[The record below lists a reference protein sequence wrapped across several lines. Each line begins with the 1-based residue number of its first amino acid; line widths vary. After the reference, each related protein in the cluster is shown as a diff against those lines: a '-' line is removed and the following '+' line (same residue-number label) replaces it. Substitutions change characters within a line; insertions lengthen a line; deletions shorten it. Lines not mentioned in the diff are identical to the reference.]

1 MEIKICKIS
10 LDETVTFAAEELKK
24 YLYLIDENVSVS
36 IFTYEKYSEKHT
48 DCIWITADPALAP
61 KVEDARYDDAFTI
74 NISEN
79 AGIIAGTN
87 PVSTLIAVYSLI
99 KALGVKFIRPGRDGE
114 IIEKKTLSPITLSLS
129 ESASYRFRGINLDC
143 VDSVETLVGF
153 IDWLPKEGMN
163 HYFFEY
169 MKPHAKLLRY
179 YKGLEEVDAI
189 AAFKTVTEEAKKRG
203 LKRHGVGHG
212 WHLLAL
218 GFTETEKAGNT
229 TIDSLTSEQIDC
241 LALRD
246 GKRSIYI
253 DHNLFGTQLCYS
265 KKHLRDKMNEEIVA
279 YLKNNPEVDY
289 LHFWLADGLNNHCE
303 CEDCKKHRPSDW
315 YIMMLN
321 DLDKRLTEEN
331 ITSRIVCL
339 IYVDLLW
346 EPVEF
351 RLENPDRFILMFAPI
366 TRTYDT
372 SYTRLDDPTA
382 KKTPYERNKLIWPR
396 SAAEN
401 ALYLKDWREHQLK
414 GDSFIFD
421 YHLMWN
427 QYKEP
432 GYRNLSRVIY
442 EDMKNLEN
450 LGLGGSVSCE
460 VFTCQ
465 FPHDFPHK
473 IMARTLWNKN
483 VDYDAEEK
491 KYFEESYGEDYEKV
505 FEYFDGVSAAF
516 KIIYDYYKDTEGTK
530 DAQRALYEKAVAL
543 AEKIRPVIEE
553 NKKKSH
559 PRAVRL
565 SWEMLSLHTE
575 YIIPF
580 AKAYCEKYQGNADTA
595 KKALEEFDAVCDRVK
610 EKFGNYFSLYFSKFS
625 VGYYCDEI
633 TDHGPNVVL
642 I

>member
-1 MEIKICKIS
+1 MEIRLCKVS

-24 YLYLIDENVSVS
+24 YLYLIDENITVS
-36 IFTYEKYSEKHT
+36 IFTYEKLSESHS
-48 DCIWITADPALAP
+48 DCIWLSVDTERAP
-61 KVEDARYDDAFTI
+61 KVKDARYDDAFSI
-74 NISEN
+74 NIKDN
-79 AGIIAGTN
+79 AGYIAGTN
-87 PVSTLIAVYSLI
+87 PVSLLIGVYKLI
-99 KALGVKFIRPGRDGE
+99 KELGVKFIRPGREGE
-114 IIEKKTLSPITLSLS
+114 VIEKKTITSINCEIS

-143 VDSVETLVGF
+143 TGTIETCVDF

-169 MKPHAKLLRY
+169 MKPYSKILSS
-179 YKGLEEVDAI
+179 YKELEEIDAI

-218 GFTETEKAGNT
+218 GFTETEKASNT
-229 TIDSLTSEQIDC
+229 TIDKLTPEQIDC

-246 GKRSIYI
+246 GKRSVYI

-265 KKHLRDKMNEEIVA
+265 KKHLRDRMNEEIVK
-279 YLKNNPEVDY
+279 YLKANPEVDY

-315 YIMMLN
+315 YVMILN
-321 DLDKRLTEEN
+321 DLDRRLKEEN

-346 EPVEF
+346 EPKEF
-351 RLENPDRFILMFAPI
+351 KIENPDRFILMFAPI

-372 SYTRLDDPTA
+372 SYTDINDPNA
-382 KKTPYERNKLIWPR
+382 KKMDYERNKLIWPR
-396 SAAEN
+396 TASEN

-465 FPHDFPHK
+465 FPHDFPHR

-491 KYFEESYGEDYEKV
+491 KCFEEHYGEDYEKV
-505 FEYFDGVSAAF
+505 FEYFDGVSSAF
-516 KIIYDYYKDTEGTK
+516 KIIYDYYKDAEGTK
-530 DAQRALYEKAVAL
+530 EAQISLYEKAVAL
-543 AEKIRPVIEE
+543 SEKIKPVIAE
-553 NKKKSH
+553 NLEKDL
-559 PRAVRL
+559 PRAVRI
-565 SWEMLSLHTE
+565 SWKMLSLHSD
-575 YIIPF
+575 YIVPF
-580 AKAYCEKYQGNADTA
+580 AKAYCEKYQGRGDEAKTA
-595 KKALEEFDAVCDRVK
+595 LDEFDAVCERINEDFRK
-610 EKFGNYFSLYFSKFS
+610 YFSRYFSKFS
-625 VGYYCDEI
+625 VRYYCDEI